1 MRSWKIR
8 DGRYKFMKTCKMSA
22 QEIDG
27 RASPEDHISFLQK
40 IKLHGRVTFHPER
53 ILCLSD
59 FLYEKDHHSVDD
71 DKRISISAILP

>member
-8 DGRYKFMKTCKMSA
+8 DGRYKFIKTCKMSA

-40 IKLHGRVTFHPER
+40 IKLHSGVTFHPER
-53 ILCLSD
+53 ILCLSGS
-59 FLYEKDHHSVDD
+59 FG
-71 DKRISISAILP
+71 